1 MQGKPIQE
9 AIPGRSVRAATESD
23 IESCN
28 AICKTV
34 HGHNRNGELQ
44 DSINQATRITA

>member
-28 AICKTV
+28 ATV
-34 HGHNRNGELQ
+34 RQ
-44 DSINQATRITA
+44 FMVITEMANYKIV